1 MREGIEDLISCCG
14 CFGGFEGTA
23 QGLWRYVLLLRIDF
37 SVMI

>member
-23 QGLWRYVLLLRIDF
+23 QGLWRDGLFVCTD
-37 SVMI
+37 